1 MDMTEAKY
9 ASTSTQIQLHKVP
22 LTILTEGDQETI
34 FNVII
39 MEEDKE
45 STNGKQ

>member
-9 ASTSTQIQLHKVP
+9 VDTSTQVHIHKVP
-22 LTILTEGDQETI
+22 LTILNENDSETI

-39 MEEDKE
+39 LGEDKE
-45 STNGKQ
+45 NTNDE

>member
-1 MDMTEAKY
+1 MDMTEAKFAD
-9 ASTSTQIQLHKVP
+9 ASSQAQLHKVP
-22 LTILTEGDQETI
+22 LTFLDENDKETI

-45 STNGKQ
+45 NTNGKQ